1 MKETCIYC
9 KEEFDSDELEKHQFV
24 CVSSYK
30 CDEID
35 FSNKIPCEVCNEL
48 IDFDNYD
55 RHINICTSQ
64 EQLRPFLNRFAMFN
78 RANILF
84 PILTNNNSIN
94 ANLDNGNENI
104 QENENNDNNSD
115 NMDVETDDEMPPLEP
130 IVENENE
137 NDNENNL
144 NFNIQQNINM
154 VNFNLNLINNLLN
167 NNPYHNV
174 GNSDNYE
181 SLSQLDMDV
190 KKEGLDI
197 NKVSEIIDST
207 EEKNCPICF
216 DDFQDTTLRK
226 LKCSHIFCQECLVEW
241 LSENKKCPVCM
252 IEL

>member
-84 PILTNNNSIN
+84 PILTNNN
-94 ANLDNGNENI
+94 GNTN
-104 QENENNDNNSD
+104 NNDADNDAD
-115 NMDVETDDEMPPLEP
+115 NMDVETDDEMLPLEP

-137 NDNENNL
+137 NENNL

-167 NNPYHNV
+167 NNPYQNV

>member
-30 CDEID
+30 CVEID

-84 PILTNNNSIN
+84 PILTNNN
-94 ANLDNGNENI
+94 GNTN
-104 QENENNDNNSD
+104 NNDADNDAD
-115 NMDVETDDEMPPLEP
+115 NMDVETDDEMLPLEP

-137 NDNENNL
+137 NENNL

-167 NNPYHNV
+167 NNPYQNV

>member
-84 PILTNNNSIN
+84 PILTNNN
-94 ANLDNGNENI
+94 GNTN
-104 QENENNDNNSD
+104 NNDADNDAD
-115 NMDVETDDEMPPLEP
+115 NMDVETDDEMLPLEP

-137 NDNENNL
+137 NENNL

-167 NNPYHNV
+167 NNPYQNV

-216 DDFQDTTLRK
+216 EDFQDTTLRK

>member
-78 RANILF
+78 RSNLLF
-84 PILTNNNSIN
+84 PILTNNNGN
-94 ANLDNGNENI
+94 GNDNGNENI
-104 QENENNDNNSD
+104 QENENNPANLNNDAD

-130 IVENENE
+130 IVENEDE
-137 NDNENNL
+137 NENNL

-167 NNPYHNV
+167 NNPYQNV

-190 KKEGLDI
+190 K
-197 NKVSEIIDST
+197 NTV
-207 EEKNCPICF
+207 NQQF
-216 DDFQDTTLRK
+216 R
-226 LKCSHIFCQECLVEW
+226 V
-241 LSENKKCPVCM
+241 
-252 IEL
+252 

>member
-9 KEEFDSDELEKHQFV
+9 KDEFESDELDKHQFV

-78 RANILF
+78 RSNLLF
-84 PILTNNNSIN
+84 PILTNNNGN
-94 ANLDNGNENI
+94 GNDNGNENI
-104 QENENNDNNSD
+104 QENENNPANLNNDAD

-130 IVENENE
+130 IVENEDE
-137 NDNENNL
+137 NENNL

-167 NNPYHNV
+167 NNPYQNV

-197 NKVSEIIDST
+197 NKVSKIIDST
-207 EEKNCPICF
+207 NEKNCPICF
-216 DDFQDTTLRK
+216 DEFQDTTLRK